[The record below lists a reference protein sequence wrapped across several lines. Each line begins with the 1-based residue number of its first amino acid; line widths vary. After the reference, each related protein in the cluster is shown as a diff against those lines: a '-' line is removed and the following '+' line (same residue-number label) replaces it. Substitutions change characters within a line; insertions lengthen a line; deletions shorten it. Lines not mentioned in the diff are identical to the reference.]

1 MQWKSG
7 SHTFL
12 YRMADKDWKDLI
24 KVRINICQNKTI
36 FFGWIRT
43 TGWMRRAWMK
53 YVLWMKRWRLQRTK
67 KPLNNI
73 FVSQCYF

>member
-36 FFGWIRT
+36 FDQDDRMDEAHMDEIRPLDEEMAT
-43 TGWMRRAWMK
+43 TENKETAE
-53 YVLWMKRWRLQRTK
+53 
-67 KPLNNI
+67 
-73 FVSQCYF
+73 